1 MIEGD
6 FKNCFDSIDHNNLM
20 NLIENKILDRQFTK
34 LIHKC
39 IKAGYME
46 SRVLKHSLSG
56 VPQGSIISPILS
68 NIYLHQ
74 LDSFIIN
81 LSSKFN
87 KGTKLRTTSEY
98 EKIRY
103 LQNKYKRLGNI
114 DKMSYYNKLLLKMN
128 PYNYHDDSI
137 KKLVYT
143 RYADD

>member
-103 LQNKYKRLGNI
+103 FEVFY
-114 DKMSYYNKLLLKMN
+114 S
-128 PYNYHDDSI
+128 S
-137 KKLVYT
+137 
-143 RYADD
+143 